1 MGKLHSKGLPVFGE
15 RERTELF
22 VGPQQKQ
29 RISKADDCSFPG
41 QTQTIGTASTE
52 RHCQAI
58 YQPPESSDS
67 APVNFFFFHF
77 FRSRYEILL
86 SIEFFFLIDLDLIH
100 FCFRFQGFLSKCLQ
114 IFAFV
119 LRKKRIVSQF
129 LSKILPSFS
138 NFLIKNASNESLF
151 FL

>member
-86 SIEFFFLIDLDLIH
+86 SIDFFFFDRFRFDSFLFQVLGFSIKMFVDIC
-100 FCFRFQGFLSKCLQ
+100 FCFE
-114 IFAFV
+114 
-119 LRKKRIVSQF
+119 KKENHFPVPFKNS
-129 LSKILPSFS
+129 SF
-138 NFLIKNASNESLF
+138 F
-151 FL
+151 F

>member
-86 SIEFFFLIDLDLIH
+86 SIDFFFFDRFRFDSFLFQVLGFSIKMFVDIC
-100 FCFRFQGFLSKCLQ
+100 FCFEKKENRFPVPFKNS
-114 IFAFV
+114 
-119 LRKKRIVSQF
+119 S
-129 LSKILPSFS
+129 SF
-138 NFLIKNASNESLF
+138 F
-151 FL
+151 